1 MAAPRTDPLIQNRS
15 SLFLRFL
22 STNLKNPYPVFAL
35 VIVLLVWGIVS
46 FRSIPR
52 DIFPHIPIPVVMIAT
67 FYPGMDA
74 TEVERNITD
83 ILERQY
89 TMARE
94 VDRIESRSLNG
105 MSLIKIIFHST
116 ISEDHAVSM
125 ISELSLSTLGSLPPG
140 TNPPMVISYSF
151 SNVPLCHLLI
161 SSSTLDQAHL
171 YDLATNVIRPQL
183 GGLRGVSAPP
193 IFGGKIRQF
202 NIELDPFKLQ
212 TLQLAPLDVVNAL
225 YRESLLVPTGN
236 IRLGPLNYYT
246 KFDQPGSLEDIRNIP
261 VATVKGVSIFIK
273 DLASVQDGFAPQEN
287 LVLTNGVPQVVMPV
301 YREGGYSALTVIDAI
316 RDKIPKL
323 RNLPKDL
330 HIRLLFD
337 QTLYIR
343 DSISSVIYEGLFGLL
358 SAFVV
363 LWIVLGDIRQAT
375 IGVIMV
381 PLSILGVIILLRVT
395 GSTLNIM
402 TLGGIAVAIGPMID
416 HLVLMLESFDAH
428 KGDNVTRGP
437 FALLPAMIP
446 VAAPNALA
454 TGAMSIVFLPIFF
467 LHGLVHYLFVQ
478 FVIAL
483 IGANLFS
490 LLLSLTVLP
499 WIVYALRQGIS
510 SSGLPPRSPVSSS
523 RSPSLQLRIR
533 EVYETLLKKVLGHPA
548 RSLTTI
554 IVVWSLVMGLSYDVP
569 VNLYPSIDTGQ
580 FRIFIHFP
588 SGLRL
593 KNAQD
598 RMADIES
605 SIRDTLGPG
614 VQSMIGNIGI
624 KAGWS
629 ALFNMNS
636 GTDTAILD
644 VALRARNHR
653 SFSLKTAI
661 VRVKATLDRTF
672 PNIIFIYKESGI
684 VEDLLSRGAMSP
696 ITVEVHGDDYRE
708 DMLFA
713 KQLSHRILEL
723 PGVLST
729 NVFQRER
736 YPTLE
741 VVPDRALIKSL
752 GSSSDHV
759 ARNLLVSLNGNNQ
772 IRPILWINPQTGFAY
787 YLSVFINPSLLRTT
801 HDLMELPAAKD
812 RKGHIAS
819 LQEVANILHSE
830 LPEALSHDALD
841 RAVNILVFP
850 VPGKSIKVSDIIA
863 KSLASLSTP
872 KDVGIRFVGMTHYI
886 RQSFSQFTE
895 GILMAVF
902 FLYLLLLLFYR
913 SFLAPLVVLGT
924 IPLGIAGSLFFLKE
938 TDSSLNLIS
947 IMGILMSIGIVTS
960 NSIILV
966 DRILEHRRE
975 GAPVEQALSFGC
987 LERVRPV
994 LITTIVTIFA
1004 MIPISFVWGT
1014 GSENSVPMSRAIIGG
1029 LLLSTPI
1036 TLLLTPLLMRLVL
1049 ARMTG
1054 PTREGEQ

>member
-1 MAAPRTDPLIQNRS
+1 MTRTRS
-15 SLFLRFL
+15 SLFVRLL
-22 STNLKNPYPVFAL
+22 SANLKNPYPVYAL
-35 VIVLLVWGIVS
+35 VIVLLVWGTVS

-83 ILERQY
+83 ILERQF

-116 ISEDHAVSM
+116 IPEDHAVSM

-161 SSSTLDQAHL
+161 SSATLDQAHL

-202 NIELDPFKLQ
+202 NIELNPFKLQ
-212 TLQLAPLDVVNAL
+212 TVQLAPLDVVNAI

-261 VATVKGVSIFIK
+261 VATVRGASVFVR
-273 DLASVQDGFAPQEN
+273 DLASVNDGFAPQEN
-287 LVLTNGVPQVVMPV
+287 LVLANGIPQVVMPV
-301 YREGGYSALTVIDAI
+301 YREGGYSALTVIDEI
-316 RDKIPKL
+316 RDKIKKL
-323 RNLPKDL
+323 RNVPKDL
-330 HIRLLFD
+330 HIQLLFD

-343 DSISSVIYEGLFGLL
+343 ESISSVIYEGLFGLL
-358 SAFVV
+358 AAFVV

-381 PLSILGVIILLRVT
+381 PLSILGVIILLRAT

-428 KGDNVTRGP
+428 KGDDMTRGP
-437 FALLPAMIP
+437 LALLPAMIP
-446 VAAPNALA
+446 VAPPSALA

-483 IGANLFS
+483 IGANLVS

-499 WIVYALRQGIS
+499 WIVYALGRRPPPPAS
-510 SSGLPPRSPVSSS
+510 PAPLDLSGRPA
-523 RSPSLQLRIR
+523 SLQIR
-533 EVYETLLKKVLGHPA
+533 MLGQYEKILEKVLGHPV
-548 RSLTTI
+548 RSFSTI
-554 IVVWSLVMGLSYDVP
+554 LLVWFLVMGLSHDVP

-593 KNAQD
+593 KNARD

-605 SIRDTLGPG
+605 SIRSTLGPG
-614 VQSMIGNIGI
+614 VRSMIGNIGI

-644 VALRARNHR
+644 VALRERNR
-653 SFSLKTAI
+653 RPYSLKTAI
-661 VRVKATLDRTF
+661 QRVKKTLDRSF

-713 KQLSHRILEL
+713 KQLSHRILGL

-741 VVPDRALIKSL
+741 VSPDRALIKSL

-759 ARNLLVSLNGNNQ
+759 ARNLLISLNGNNQ

-787 YLSVFINPSLLRTT
+787 YLSVFINPSLLRTI
-801 HDLMELPAAKD
+801 HDLKELPAAKD

-819 LQEVANILHSE
+819 LQEVAGVTHSE

-850 VPGKSIKVSDIIA
+850 VPGKSIKVSKIIG
-863 KSLASLSTP
+863 KNLASLSPP
-872 KDVGIRFVGMTHYI
+872 KNVGIRFVGMTHYI
-886 RQSFSQFTE
+886 RQSFDQFYE

-938 TDSSLNLIS
+938 TGSSLNLIS

-966 DRILEHRRE
+966 NRILEHRRE
-975 GAPVEQALSFGC
+975 GASLARALRAGS

-1036 TLLLTPLLMRLVL
+1036 TLLLTPLLMGPVL
-1049 ARMTG
+1049 ARVSG
-1054 PTREGEQ
+1054 PVREGG

>member
-1 MAAPRTDPLIQNRS
+1 MTRTRS
-15 SLFLRFL
+15 SLFVRLL
-22 STNLKNPYPVFAL
+22 SANLKNPYPVYAL
-35 VIVLLVWGIVS
+35 VIVLLVWGTVS

-83 ILERQY
+83 ILERQF

-116 ISEDHAVSM
+116 ITEDHAVSM

-161 SSSTLDQAHL
+161 SSATLDQAHL

-202 NIELDPFKLQ
+202 NIELNPFKLQ
-212 TLQLAPLDVVNAL
+212 TVQLAPLDVVNAI

-261 VATVKGVSIFIK
+261 VATVRGASVFVR
-273 DLASVQDGFAPQEN
+273 DLASVNDGFAPQEN
-287 LVLTNGVPQVVMPV
+287 LVLANGIPQVVMPV
-301 YREGGYSALTVIDAI
+301 YREGGYSALTVIDEI
-316 RDKIPKL
+316 RDKIKKL
-323 RNLPKDL
+323 RNVPKDL
-330 HIRLLFD
+330 HIQLLFD

-343 DSISSVIYEGLFGLL
+343 ESISSVIYEGLFGLL
-358 SAFVV
+358 AAFVV

-381 PLSILGVIILLRVT
+381 PLSILGVIILLRAT

-428 KGDNVTRGP
+428 KGDDMTRGP
-437 FALLPAMIP
+437 LALLPAMIP
-446 VAAPNALA
+446 VAPPSALA

-483 IGANLFS
+483 IGANLVS

-499 WIVYALRQGIS
+499 WIVYALGRRPPPPAS
-510 SSGLPPRSPVSSS
+510 PAPLDLSGRPA
-523 RSPSLQLRIR
+523 SLQIR
-533 EVYETLLKKVLGHPA
+533 MLGQYEKILEKVLGHPV
-548 RSLTTI
+548 RSFSTI
-554 IVVWSLVMGLSYDVP
+554 LLVWFLVMGLSHDVP

-593 KNAQD
+593 KNARD

-605 SIRDTLGPG
+605 SIRSTLGPG
-614 VQSMIGNIGI
+614 VRSMIGNIGI

-644 VALRARNHR
+644 VALRERNR
-653 SFSLKTAI
+653 RPYSLKTAI
-661 VRVKATLDRTF
+661 QRVKKTLDRSF

-713 KQLSHRILEL
+713 KQLSHRILGL

-741 VVPDRALIKSL
+741 VSPDRALIKSL

-759 ARNLLVSLNGNNQ
+759 ARNLLISLNGNNQ

-787 YLSVFINPSLLRTT
+787 YLSVFINPSLLRTI
-801 HDLMELPAAKD
+801 HDLKELPAAKD

-819 LQEVANILHSE
+819 LQEVAGVTHSE

-850 VPGKSIKVSDIIA
+850 VPGKSIKVSKIIG
-863 KSLASLSTP
+863 KNLASLSPP
-872 KDVGIRFVGMTHYI
+872 KNVGIRFVGMTHYI
-886 RQSFSQFTE
+886 RQSFDQFYE

-938 TDSSLNLIS
+938 TGSSLNLIS

-966 DRILEHRRE
+966 NRILEHRRE
-975 GAPVEQALSFGC
+975 GASLARALRAGS

-1036 TLLLTPLLMRLVL
+1036 TLLLTPLLMGPVL
-1049 ARMTG
+1049 ARVSG
-1054 PTREGEQ
+1054 PVREGG

>member
-1 MAAPRTDPLIQNRS
+1 MTRTRS
-15 SLFLRFL
+15 SLFVRLL
-22 STNLKNPYPVFAL
+22 SANLKNPYPVYAL
-35 VIVLLVWGIVS
+35 VIVLLVWGTVS

-83 ILERQY
+83 ILERQF

-116 ISEDHAVSM
+116 ITEDHAVSM

-161 SSSTLDQAHL
+161 SSATLDQAHL

-202 NIELDPFKLQ
+202 NIELNPFKLQ
-212 TLQLAPLDVVNAL
+212 TVQLAPLDVVNAI

-261 VATVKGVSIFIK
+261 VATVRGASVFVR
-273 DLASVQDGFAPQEN
+273 DLASVNDGFAPQEN
-287 LVLTNGVPQVVMPV
+287 LVLANGIPQVVMPV
-301 YREGGYSALTVIDAI
+301 YREGGYSALTVIDEI
-316 RDKIPKL
+316 RDKIKKL
-323 RNLPKDL
+323 RNVPKDL
-330 HIRLLFD
+330 HIHLLFD

-343 DSISSVIYEGLFGLL
+343 ESISSVIYEGLFGLL
-358 SAFVV
+358 AAFVV

-381 PLSILGVIILLRVT
+381 PLSILGVIILLRAT

-428 KGDNVTRGP
+428 KGDDMTRGP
-437 FALLPAMIP
+437 LALLPAMIP
-446 VAAPNALA
+446 VAPPSALA

-483 IGANLFS
+483 IGANLVS

-499 WIVYALRQGIS
+499 WIVYALGRRPPPPAS
-510 SSGLPPRSPVSSS
+510 PATLDLSGRPA
-523 RSPSLQLRIR
+523 SLQIR
-533 EVYETLLKKVLGHPA
+533 MLGQYEKILEKVLGHPV
-548 RSLTTI
+548 RSFSTI
-554 IVVWSLVMGLSYDVP
+554 LLVWFLVMGLSHDVP

-593 KNAQD
+593 KNARD

-605 SIRDTLGPG
+605 SIRSTLGPG
-614 VQSMIGNIGI
+614 VRSMIGNIGI

-644 VALRARNHR
+644 VALRERNR
-653 SFSLKTAI
+653 RPYSLKTAI
-661 VRVKATLDRTF
+661 QRVKKTLDRSF

-713 KQLSHRILEL
+713 KQLSHRILGL

-741 VVPDRALIKSL
+741 VSPDRALIKSL

-759 ARNLLVSLNGNNQ
+759 ARNLLISLNGNNQ

-787 YLSVFINPSLLRTT
+787 YLSVFINPSLLRTI
-801 HDLMELPAAKD
+801 HDLKELPAAKD

-819 LQEVANILHSE
+819 LQEVAGVTHSE

-850 VPGKSIKVSDIIA
+850 VPGKSIKVSKIIG
-863 KSLASLSTP
+863 KNLASLSPP
-872 KDVGIRFVGMTHYI
+872 KNVGIRFVGMTHYI
-886 RQSFSQFTE
+886 RQSFDQFYE

-938 TDSSLNLIS
+938 TGSSLNLIS

-966 DRILEHRRE
+966 NRILEHRRE
-975 GAPVEQALSFGC
+975 GASLARALRAGS

-1036 TLLLTPLLMRLVL
+1036 TLLLTPLLMGPVL
-1049 ARMTG
+1049 ARVSG
-1054 PTREGEQ
+1054 PVREGG

>member
-1 MAAPRTDPLIQNRS
+1 VQDQTLDPMTQSRS
-15 SLFLRFL
+15 SLFVRLL
-22 STNLKNPYPVFAL
+22 SANLKNPYPVYAL
-35 VIVLLVWGIVS
+35 VIVLLVWGTVS

-83 ILERQY
+83 ILERQF

-116 ISEDHAVSM
+116 ITEDHAVSM

-161 SSSTLDQAHL
+161 SSATLDQAHL

-202 NIELDPFKLQ
+202 NIELNPFKLQ
-212 TLQLAPLDVVNAL
+212 TVQLAPLDVVNAI

-261 VATVKGVSIFIK
+261 VATVRGASVFVR
-273 DLASVQDGFAPQEN
+273 DLASVNDGFAPQEN
-287 LVLTNGVPQVVMPV
+287 LVLANGIPQVVMPV
-301 YREGGYSALTVIDAI
+301 YREGGYSALTVIDEI
-316 RDKIPKL
+316 RDKIKKL
-323 RNLPKDL
+323 RNVPKDL
-330 HIRLLFD
+330 HIQLLFD

-343 DSISSVIYEGLFGLL
+343 ESISSVIYEGLFGLL
-358 SAFVV
+358 AAFVV

-381 PLSILGVIILLRVT
+381 PLSILGVIILLRAT

-428 KGDNVTRGP
+428 KGDDMTRGP
-437 FALLPAMIP
+437 LALLPAMIP
-446 VAAPNALA
+446 VAPPSALA

-483 IGANLFS
+483 IGANLVS

-499 WIVYALRQGIS
+499 WIVYALGRRPPS
-510 SSGLPPRSPVSSS
+510 PASPATLGLSS
-523 RSPSLQLRIR
+523 RPASFQIR
-533 EVYETLLKKVLGHPA
+533 MLGQYEKILEKVLGHPV
-548 RSLTTI
+548 RSFSTI
-554 IVVWSLVMGLSYDVP
+554 LLVWFLVMGLSHDVP

-593 KNAQD
+593 KNARD

-605 SIRDTLGPG
+605 SIRSTLGPG
-614 VQSMIGNIGI
+614 VRSMIGNIGI

-644 VALRARNHR
+644 VALRERNR
-653 SFSLKTAI
+653 RPYSLKTAI
-661 VRVKATLDRTF
+661 QRVKKTLDRSF

-713 KQLSHRILEL
+713 KQLSHRILGL
-723 PGVLST
+723 SGVLST

-741 VVPDRALIKSL
+741 VSPDRALIKSL
-752 GSSSDHV
+752 GSTSDHV

-787 YLSVFINPSLLRTT
+787 YLSVFINPSLLRTI
-801 HDLMELPAAKD
+801 HDLKELPAAKD

-819 LQEVANILHSE
+819 LQEVAGVTHSE

-850 VPGKSIKVSDIIA
+850 VPGKSIKVSKIIG
-863 KSLASLSTP
+863 KNLASLSPP
-872 KDVGIRFVGMTHYI
+872 KNVGIRFVGMTHYI
-886 RQSFSQFTE
+886 RQSFDQFYE

-938 TDSSLNLIS
+938 TGSSLNLIS

-966 DRILEHRRE
+966 NRILEHRRE
-975 GAPVEQALSFGC
+975 GASVAQALRAGSR
-987 LERVRPV
+987 ERVRPV

-1036 TLLLTPLLMRLVL
+1036 TLLLTPLLMGPVL
-1049 ARMTG
+1049 ARVPG
-1054 PTREGEQ
+1054 PVREGG

>member
-1 MAAPRTDPLIQNRS
+1 MQDPTIDPMAQTRS
-15 SLFLRFL
+15 SVFVRIL
-22 STNLKNPYPVFAL
+22 SANLKNPYPVFAL
-35 VIVLLVWGIVS
+35 VIVLLVWGTVS

-83 ILERQY
+83 ILERQF

-161 SSSTLDQAHL
+161 SSATLNQAHL

-202 NIELDPFKLQ
+202 NIELNPFKLQ
-212 TLQLAPLDVVNAL
+212 TVQLAPLDVVNAI

-246 KFDQPGSLEDIRNIP
+246 KFEQPGSLEDIRNIP
-261 VATVKGVSIFIK
+261 VATVRGASVFVR
-273 DLASVQDGFAPQEN
+273 DLASVHDGFAPQEN
-287 LVLTNGVPQVVMPV
+287 LVLANGVPQVVMPV
-301 YREGGYSALTVIDAI
+301 YREGGYSALTVIDEI
-316 RDKIPKL
+316 RDKIKKL
-323 RNLPKDL
+323 RNIPKDL
-330 HIRLLFD
+330 HIQLLFD

-343 DSISSVIYEGLFGLL
+343 ESISSVIYESLFGLL
-358 SAFVV
+358 AAFVV

-381 PLSILGVIILLRVT
+381 PLSILGVIILLRAT

-402 TLGGIAVAIGPMID
+402 TLGGVAVAIGPMID

-428 KGDNVTRGP
+428 KGDDMTQGP
-437 FALLPAMIP
+437 LALLPAMIP
-446 VAAPNALA
+446 VAPPSALA

-467 LHGLVHYLFVQ
+467 LHGLVHFLFAQ

-483 IGANLFS
+483 IGANLVS

-499 WIVYALRQGIS
+499 WIVYALRRR
-510 SSGLPPRSPVSSS
+510 PPSPASLATVVPSS
-523 RSPSLQLRIR
+523 RPASLQIR
-533 EVYETLLKKVLGHPA
+533 MLGQYEKILEKVLGHPV
-548 RSLTTI
+548 RSFSTI
-554 IVVWSLVMGLSYDVP
+554 LLVWFLVMGLSYDVP

-593 KNAQD
+593 KNARD

-605 SIRDTLGPG
+605 SIRTTLGPG
-614 VQSMIGNIGI
+614 VRSMIGNIGI

-644 VALRARNHR
+644 VALRERNR
-653 SFSLKTAI
+653 RPYSLKTAI
-661 VRVKATLDRTF
+661 QRVKKMLDRTF

-713 KQLSHRILEL
+713 KQLSHRILGL

-741 VVPDRALIKSL
+741 VSPDRALIKSL

-787 YLSVFINPSLLRTT
+787 YLSVFINPSLLRTI
-801 HDLMELPAAKD
+801 HDLKELPAAKD

-819 LQEVANILHSE
+819 LQEVAGVTHSE

-850 VPGKSIKVSDIIA
+850 VPGKSIKVSKIIG
-863 KSLASLSTP
+863 KNLASLSPP
-872 KDVGIRFVGMTHYI
+872 KNVGIRFVGMTHYI
-886 RQSFSQFTE
+886 RQSFNQFYE

-938 TDSSLNLIS
+938 TGASLNLIS

-966 DRILEHRRE
+966 NRILEHRRE
-975 GAPVEQALSFGC
+975 GASVARALRAGSR
-987 LERVRPV
+987 ERVRPV

-1036 TLLLTPLLMRLVL
+1036 TLLLTPLLMGLVL
-1049 ARMTG
+1049 ARVPG
-1054 PTREGEQ
+1054 SVREGG

>member
-1 MAAPRTDPLIQNRS
+1 MQDPTTDPMTQSRS
-15 SLFLRFL
+15 SLFVRLL
-22 STNLKNPYPVFAL
+22 SANLKNPYPVFAL
-35 VIVLLVWGIVS
+35 VIVLLVWGTVS

-83 ILERQY
+83 ILERQF

-116 ISEDHAVSM
+116 ITEDHAVSM

-161 SSSTLDQAHL
+161 SSATLNQAHL

-202 NIELDPFKLQ
+202 NIELNPFKLQ
-212 TLQLAPLDVVNAL
+212 TVQLAPLDVVNAI

-261 VATVKGVSIFIK
+261 VATVRGASVFVR
-273 DLASVQDGFAPQEN
+273 DLASVHDGFAPQEN
-287 LVLTNGVPQVVMPV
+287 LVLANGVPQVVMPV
-301 YREGGYSALTVIDAI
+301 YREGGYSALTVIDEI
-316 RDKIPKL
+316 RDKIKKL
-323 RNLPKDL
+323 RNVPKDL
-330 HIRLLFD
+330 HIQLLFD

-343 DSISSVIYEGLFGLL
+343 ESISSVIYEGLFGLL
-358 SAFVV
+358 AAFVV

-381 PLSILGVIILLRVT
+381 PLSILGVIILLRAT

-402 TLGGIAVAIGPMID
+402 TLGGVAVAIGPMID

-428 KGDNVTRGP
+428 KDDDMTRGP
-437 FALLPAMIP
+437 LALLPAMIP
-446 VAAPNALA
+446 VAPPSALA

-467 LHGLVHYLFVQ
+467 LHGLVHFLFAQ

-483 IGANLFS
+483 IGANLVS

-499 WIVYALRQGIS
+499 WIVYALRRR
-510 SSGLPPRSPVSSS
+510 PPSPASLATLRPSS
-523 RSPSLQLRIR
+523 RPASLQIR
-533 EVYETLLKKVLGHPA
+533 MLGQYEKILEKVLGHPV
-548 RSLTTI
+548 RSFSI
-554 IVVWSLVMGLSYDVP
+554 ILLVWFLVMGLSHDVP

-593 KNAQD
+593 KNARD

-605 SIRDTLGPG
+605 SIRTTLGPG
-614 VQSMIGNIGI
+614 VRSMIGNIGI

-644 VALRARNHR
+644 VALRERNR
-653 SFSLKTAI
+653 RPYSLKTAI
-661 VRVKATLDRTF
+661 QRVKKMLDRSF

-713 KQLSHRILEL
+713 KQLSHRILGL

-741 VVPDRALIKSL
+741 VSPDRALIKSL

-787 YLSVFINPSLLRTT
+787 YLSVFINPSLLRTI
-801 HDLMELPAAKD
+801 HDLKELPAAKD

-819 LQEVANILHSE
+819 LQEVAGVTHSE

-850 VPGKSIKVSDIIA
+850 VPGKSIKVSKIIG
-863 KSLASLSTP
+863 KNLASLSPP
-872 KDVGIRFVGMTHYI
+872 KNVGIRFVGMTHYI
-886 RQSFSQFTE
+886 RQSFDQFYE

-938 TDSSLNLIS
+938 TGSSLNLIS

-966 DRILEHRRE
+966 NRILEHRRE
-975 GAPVEQALSFGC
+975 GASVSRALRAGSR
-987 LERVRPV
+987 ERVRPV

-1036 TLLLTPLLMRLVL
+1036 TLLLTPLLMGPVL
-1049 ARMTG
+1049 ARVPG
-1054 PTREGEQ
+1054 PVREGG

>member
-1 MAAPRTDPLIQNRS
+1 MTQNRS
-15 SLFLRFL
+15 SVFVRLL
-22 STNLKNPYPVFAL
+22 SANLKNPYPVFAL
-35 VIVLLVWGIVS
+35 VIVLLVWGTVS

-83 ILERQY
+83 ILERQF

-116 ISEDHAVSM
+116 INEDHAVSM

-140 TNPPMVISYSF
+140 TIPPMVISYSF

-161 SSSTLDQAHL
+161 SSATLDQAHL

-202 NIELDPFKLQ
+202 NIELNPFKLQ
-212 TLQLAPLDVVNAL
+212 TLQLAPLDVVNAI

-246 KFDQPGSLEDIRNIP
+246 KFDQPGSLDDIRNIP
-261 VATVKGVSIFIK
+261 VATVRGASVFVK
-273 DLASVQDGFAPQEN
+273 DLASVHDGFAPQEN
-287 LVLTNGVPQVVMPV
+287 LVLANGVPQVVMPV
-301 YREGGYSALTVIDAI
+301 YREGGYSALTVIDEI
-316 RDKIPKL
+316 RDKIRKL
-323 RNLPKDL
+323 RNVPKDL
-330 HIRLLFD
+330 HIQLLFD

-343 DSISSVIYEGLFGLL
+343 ESISSVIYEGLFGLL
-358 SAFVV
+358 AAFFV

-375 IGVIMV
+375 IGIIMV
-381 PLSILGVIILLRVT
+381 PLSILGVIILLRAT

-428 KGDNVTRGP
+428 KGDDVTEGP
-437 FALLPAMIP
+437 LALLPAMVP
-446 VAAPNALA
+446 VAPPSALA

-483 IGANLFS
+483 IGANLVS

-499 WIVYALRQGIS
+499 WIVYALRRRTPS
-510 SSGLPPRSPVSSS
+510 PASLPPGESHSS
-523 RSPSLQLRIR
+523 RPTSLQIR
-533 EVYETLLKKVLGHPA
+533 MLDQYEPLLEKVLSHPV
-548 RSLTTI
+548 RSFSTI
-554 IVVWSLVMGLSYDVP
+554 ILVWALVMGLSHDVP

-593 KNAQD
+593 NNARN

-605 SIRDTLGPG
+605 SIHATLGPG
-614 VQSMIGNIGI
+614 VSSMIGNIGI

-644 VALRARNHR
+644 VALRDRNR
-653 SFSLKTAI
+653 RPYSLKTAI
-661 VRVKATLDRTF
+661 QRVKNTLDRSF

-696 ITVEVHGDDYRE
+696 ITVEVHGDNYRE

-713 KQLSHRILEL
+713 KQLSHRILGL

-741 VVPDRALIKSL
+741 VSPDRALIKSL

-787 YLSVFINPSLLRTT
+787 YLSVFINPSLLRTI
-801 HDLMELPAAKD
+801 HDLKELPAAKD

-819 LQEVANILHSE
+819 LQEVAGVTHSE

-850 VPGKSIKVSDIIA
+850 VPGKSIKVSKIIGKNIA
-863 KSLASLSTP
+863 ALSPP
-872 KDVGIRFVGMTHYI
+872 KNVGIRFVGMTHYI
-886 RQSFSQFTE
+886 RQSFNQFYE

-913 SFLAPLVVLGT
+913 SFLAPFVVLGT

-938 TDSSLNLIS
+938 TGSSLNLIS

-966 DRILEHRRE
+966 NRILEHRRE
-975 GAPVEQALSFGC
+975 GASVARALRAGSR
-987 LERVRPV
+987 ERVRPV

-1036 TLLLTPLLMRLVL
+1036 TLLLTPLLMRPVL
-1049 ARMTG
+1049 ARVTG
-1054 PTREGEQ
+1054 PAREGG

>member
-1 MAAPRTDPLIQNRS
+1 MSDPPVPPRS
-15 SLFLRFL
+15 SLFARLL
-22 STNLKNPYPVFAL
+22 SANLKNPYPVFAL
-35 VIVLLVWGIVS
+35 VIVLLVWGVVS
-46 FRSIPR
+46 FRRIPR

-74 TEVERNITD
+74 IEVERNITD
-83 ILERQY
+83 ILERQF

-94 VDRIESRSLNG
+94 VDHIESRSLNG
-105 MSLIKIIFHST
+105 MSLIKIIFHGS

-151 SNVPLCHLLI
+151 SNVPLIHLLI
-161 SSSTLDQAHL
+161 SSATLDQAHL

-183 GGLRGVSAPP
+183 GGLPGVSAPP
-193 IFGGKIRQF
+193 IFGGKIRQL
-202 NIELDPFKLQ
+202 NIELNPFKLQ
-212 TLQLAPLDVVNAL
+212 TLQLTPLDVVNSI

-236 IRLGPLNYYT
+236 VRLGPLNYYT
-246 KFDQPGSLEDIRNIP
+246 KFEQPGSLEDIRNIP
-261 VATVKGVSIFIK
+261 VATVKGVSVFVK
-273 DLASVQDGFAPQEN
+273 DLASVRDGFAPQEN
-287 LVLTNGVPQVVMPV
+287 LVLANGVPQVVMPV
-301 YREGGYSALTVIDAI
+301 YREGGYSSLRVIDTI
-316 RDKIPKL
+316 REKIRHLKDV
-323 RNLPKDL
+323 PKDMHL
-330 HIRLLFD
+330 QILFD

-358 SAFVV
+358 AAFAI
-363 LWIVLGDIRQAT
+363 LWIVLGDIRQAL
-375 IGVIMV
+375 IGIIMV
-381 PLSILGVIILLRVT
+381 PLSILGVIILLRTT

-416 HLVLMLESFDAH
+416 HLVLMLESFDSH
-428 KGDNVTRGP
+428 KNRDMGQGP
-437 FALLPAMIP
+437 LSLLPAMLP
-446 VAAPNALA
+446 VASPSALA

-483 IGANLFS
+483 IGANMVS

-499 WIVYALRQGIS
+499 WIVYALRV
-510 SSGLPPRSPVSSS
+510 RSPVP
-523 RSPSLQLRIR
+523 SPLSIGMGAPPPPTQSLQRRILVR
-533 EVYETLLKKVLGHPA
+533 YDVLLEKVLTRPL
-548 RSLTTI
+548 RSFAT
-554 IVVWSLVMGLSYDVP
+554 IVVVWILVMGLSHDVP
-569 VNLYPSIDTGQ
+569 MNLYPSIDTGQ

-593 KNAQD
+593 TKARS

-605 SIRDTLGPG
+605 SIRTTLGPE
-614 VQSMIGNIGI
+614 VRSMIGNIGI
-624 KAGWS
+624 KPGWS

-644 VALRARNHR
+644 VALTDRNQR
-653 SFSLKTAI
+653 TDSLKTAI
-661 VRVKATLDRTF
+661 MHVKNTLDRSF
-672 PNIIFIYKESGI
+672 PNVIFIYKESGI

-708 DMLFA
+708 DMLYA
-713 KQLSHRILEL
+713 KQLSHRILGL

-736 YPTLE
+736 YPTLDIS
-741 VVPDRALIKSL
+741 PDRALVKSL
-752 GSSSDHV
+752 GASSDRV

-772 IRPILWINPQTGFAY
+772 IRPVLWINPRTGFAY
-787 YLSVFINPSLLRTT
+787 YLSVFINPALLQSI
-801 HDLMELPAAKD
+801 HDLKELPATKD
-812 RKGHIAS
+812 LKGHIAS
-819 LQEVANILHSE
+819 LQEVASVTHAE
-830 LPEALSHDALD
+830 LPEALDHDGLD

-850 VPGKSIKVSDIIA
+850 VPGKSIKVSDTIGKNIA
-863 KSLASLSTP
+863 GLPHPKS
-872 KDVGIRFVGMTHYI
+872 VGVRFVGMTHYI
-886 RQSFSQFTE
+886 RQSFAQFYE

-938 TDSSLNLIS
+938 TGASLNLIS

-966 DRILEHRRE
+966 NRILEHRRE
-975 GAPVEQALSFGC
+975 GASVALALRSGAR
-987 LERVRPV
+987 ERVRPV

-1004 MIPISFVWGT
+1004 MLPISFVWGT

-1036 TLLLTPLLMRLVL
+1036 TLLLTPLLMRPVL
-1049 ARMTG
+1049 SRLSG
-1054 PTREGEQ
+1054 SIGEGL

>member
-1 MAAPRTDPLIQNRS
+1 MQDQTTDPMTQNRS
-15 SLFLRFL
+15 SVFVRLL
-22 STNLKNPYPVFAL
+22 SANLKNPYPVFAL
-35 VIVLLVWGIVS
+35 VIVLLVWGTVS

-83 ILERQY
+83 ILERQF

-116 ISEDHAVSM
+116 INEDHAVSM

-140 TNPPMVISYSF
+140 TIPPMVISYSF

-161 SSSTLDQAHL
+161 SSATLDQAHL

-202 NIELDPFKLQ
+202 NIELNPFKLQ
-212 TLQLAPLDVVNAL
+212 TLQLAPLDVVNAI
-225 YRESLLVPTGN
+225 YRESLMVPTGN

-246 KFDQPGSLEDIRNIP
+246 KFDQPGSLDDIRNIP
-261 VATVKGVSIFIK
+261 VATVRGASVFVK
-273 DLASVQDGFAPQEN
+273 DLASVHDGFAPQEN
-287 LVLTNGVPQVVMPV
+287 LVLANGVPQVVMPV

-316 RDKIPKL
+316 RDKIGNL
-323 RNLPKDL
+323 RNVPKDL
-330 HIRLLFD
+330 HIQLLFD

-358 SAFVV
+358 AAFVV

-381 PLSILGVIILLRVT
+381 PLSILGVIILLRAT

-428 KGDNVTRGP
+428 KGDDVTQGP
-437 FALLPAMIP
+437 LALLPAMIP
-446 VAAPNALA
+446 VAPPSALA

-483 IGANLFS
+483 IGANLVS

-499 WIVYALRQGIS
+499 WIVYALRRRTPS
-510 SSGLPPRSPVSSS
+510 PASLPPRESQFI
-523 RSPSLQLRIR
+523 RAASLQFRMLDQ
-533 EVYETLLKKVLGHPA
+533 YENLLEKVLGHPMRA
-548 RSLTTI
+548 FSTI
-554 IVVWSLVMGLSYDVP
+554 ILVWALVMGLSYDVP

-593 KNAQD
+593 KNARD

-605 SIRDTLGPG
+605 SIRATLGPG
-614 VQSMIGNIGI
+614 VRSMIGNIGI

-644 VALRARNHR
+644 VALRDRNR
-653 SFSLKTAI
+653 RPYSLKTAI
-661 VRVKATLDRTF
+661 LRVKNTLDRSF

-713 KQLSHRILEL
+713 KQLSHRILGL

-736 YPTLE
+736 YPTLK
-741 VVPDRALIKSL
+741 VFPDRALIKSL

-787 YLSVFINPSLLRTT
+787 YLSVFINPSLLRTI
-801 HDLMELPAAKD
+801 HDLKELPAAKD

-819 LQEVANILHSE
+819 LQEVASVTHSE

-850 VPGKSIKVSDIIA
+850 VPGKSIKVSKIIG
-863 KSLASLSTP
+863 KNIASLSTP
-872 KDVGIRFVGMTHYI
+872 KNVGIRFVGMTHYI
-886 RQSFSQFTE
+886 RQSFNQFYE

-913 SFLAPLVVLGT
+913 SFLAPLVILGT

-938 TDSSLNLIS
+938 TGSSLNLIS

-966 DRILEHRRE
+966 NRILEHRRE
-975 GAPVEQALSFGC
+975 GASVARALRAGSR
-987 LERVRPV
+987 ERVRPV

-1036 TLLLTPLLMRLVL
+1036 TLLLTPLLMGPIL
-1049 ARMTG
+1049 ARVTG
-1054 PTREGEQ
+1054 PAREGD

>member
-1 MAAPRTDPLIQNRS
+1 MAQTRS
-15 SLFLRFL
+15 SVFVRIL
-22 STNLKNPYPVFAL
+22 SANLKNPYPVFAL
-35 VIVLLVWGIVS
+35 VIVLLVWGTVS

-83 ILERQY
+83 ILERQF

-161 SSSTLDQAHL
+161 SSATLNQAHL

-202 NIELDPFKLQ
+202 NIELNPFKLQ
-212 TLQLAPLDVVNAL
+212 TVQLAPLDVVNAI

-246 KFDQPGSLEDIRNIP
+246 KFEQPGSLEDIRNIP
-261 VATVKGVSIFIK
+261 VATVRGASVFVR
-273 DLASVQDGFAPQEN
+273 DLASVHDGFAPQEN
-287 LVLTNGVPQVVMPV
+287 LVLANGVPQVVMPV
-301 YREGGYSALTVIDAI
+301 YREGGYSALTVIDEI
-316 RDKIPKL
+316 RDKIKKL
-323 RNLPKDL
+323 RNIPKDL
-330 HIRLLFD
+330 HIQLLFD

-343 DSISSVIYEGLFGLL
+343 ESISSVIYESLFGLL
-358 SAFVV
+358 AAFVV

-381 PLSILGVIILLRVT
+381 PLSILGVIILLRAT

-402 TLGGIAVAIGPMID
+402 TLGGVAVAIGPMID

-428 KGDNVTRGP
+428 KGDDMTQGP
-437 FALLPAMIP
+437 LALLPAMIP
-446 VAAPNALA
+446 VAPPSALA

-467 LHGLVHYLFVQ
+467 LHGLVHFLFAQ

-483 IGANLFS
+483 IGANLVS

-499 WIVYALRQGIS
+499 WIVYALRRR
-510 SSGLPPRSPVSSS
+510 PPSPASLATVVPSS
-523 RSPSLQLRIR
+523 RPASLQIR
-533 EVYETLLKKVLGHPA
+533 MLGQYEKILEKVLGHPV
-548 RSLTTI
+548 RSFSTI
-554 IVVWSLVMGLSYDVP
+554 LLVWFLVMGLSYDVP

-593 KNAQD
+593 KNARD

-605 SIRDTLGPG
+605 SIRTTLGPG
-614 VQSMIGNIGI
+614 VRSMIGNIGI

-644 VALRARNHR
+644 VALRERNR
-653 SFSLKTAI
+653 RPYSLKTAI
-661 VRVKATLDRTF
+661 QRVKKMLDRTF

-713 KQLSHRILEL
+713 KQLSHRILGL

-741 VVPDRALIKSL
+741 VSPDRALIKSL

-787 YLSVFINPSLLRTT
+787 YLSVFINPSLLRTI
-801 HDLMELPAAKD
+801 HDLKELPAAKD

-819 LQEVANILHSE
+819 LQEVAGVTHSE

-850 VPGKSIKVSDIIA
+850 VPGKSIKVSKIIG
-863 KSLASLSTP
+863 KNLASLSPP
-872 KDVGIRFVGMTHYI
+872 KNVGIRFVGMTHYI
-886 RQSFSQFTE
+886 RQSFNQFYE

-938 TDSSLNLIS
+938 TGASLNLIS

-966 DRILEHRRE
+966 NRILEHRRE
-975 GAPVEQALSFGC
+975 GASVARALRAGSR
-987 LERVRPV
+987 ERVRPV

-1036 TLLLTPLLMRLVL
+1036 TLLLTPLLMGLVL
-1049 ARMTG
+1049 ARVPG
-1054 PTREGEQ
+1054 SVREGG